1 MANSNV
7 LGKVTSLIVTKGKD
21 NRGSNSVIRCVTV
34 KEQRVDGNSYIFFK
48 DEKVG

>member
-21 NRGSNSVIRCVTV
+21 NRGSNSVINRMTLIYYCKRATS
-34 KEQRVDGNSYIFFK
+34 RW
-48 DEKVG
+48 